1 MKIQKIFGALI
12 LMALAMG
19 FAACSDDDDDDLPLL
34 ETIESYGEGDVY
46 FSDDLEST
54 IDVSKSESSYTV
66 QLLRVDTSSSLTV
79 ELTVEQE
86 ESTIFTVPSSVTFA
100 EGSSTADIVLT
111 YDPDDVVYGTYETIT
126 ISIADES
133 LTSAYA
139 ASSYTFEIGA
149 TEWAS
154 LGTGQYREDLIST
167 FWSVD
172 NLVYEVE
179 IEYSVLTDGLYRL
192 VYPYGEAYPYNEEYE
207 DGTADWDLTTTYY
220 MTIDASDPDYVWV
233 YESYQGIDWG
243 YGNILIMSYV
253 AYYINYG
260 GYELDYLKSA
270 IPGYFGTLEDGIITM
285 PTNSMLIN
293 MSEYSSSIYYSN
305 TNGMFAVALPG
316 YSIGTYEVDFETSG
330 TYVDASG
337 TEYICG
343 QFTFSDDIAS
353 IRYAVTTDADE
364 VDALS
369 ESISD
374 GTGEYEELD
383 DDSEEIRFEAT
394 DGSATYYIVVVGYD
408 SNGSEK
414 LNDAIT
420 LKYTSVLAAAE
431 TWTEIA
437 YGIYD
442 YEAYDM
448 YGYGGM
454 TSGSSE
460 ASLYQSDSD
469 ASRYAVSPWWA
480 ADEGLIFTL
489 NSDYSLTVD
498 ENWTGTEYGSYGE
511 LYASGL
517 SYYFGS
523 GYSDGYYDGDS
534 DTFMFYLV
542 YYVSAGWFTAIGES
556 FTPVEWYSSKA
567 RQANKRTF
575 GNTTVQEGFYPL
587 ETQHMEATK
596 SLNRQLS
603 VKPWINTFKPERF

>member
-1 MKIQKIFGALI
+1 MKIQKIFGALTI
-12 LMALAMG
+12 TALALG
-19 FAACSDDDDDDLPLL
+19 FAACSDDDDNELPSLL
-34 ETIESYGEGDVY
+34 TEEISAGDGDVY
-46 FSDDLEST
+46 FSDELETT

-66 QLLRVDTSSSLTV
+66 PLLRVDTSSSLSV
-79 ELTVEQE
+79 ALDVEQE
-86 ESTIFTVPSSVTFA
+86 DGSIFTVPTSVTFA
-100 EGSSTADIVLT
+100 EGSSEAEIVLT
-111 YDPDDVVYGTYETIT
+111 YDPDDVEYGTYETIT
-126 ISIADES
+126 ISIADED
-133 LTSAYA
+133 LTTAYG

-172 NLVYEVE
+172 NVVYEVE
-179 IEYSVLTDGLYRL
+179 IEYSVIQDGLYRL
-192 VYPYGEAYPYNEEYE
+192 VYPYGEAYPYNESYD
-207 DGTADWDLTTTYY
+207 DGTAWDLTTTYY

-270 IPGYFGTLEDGIITM
+270 VPSYFGTLEDGIITM

-316 YSIGTYEVDFETSG
+316 YSIGTYEVDFTKNG
-330 TYVDASG
+330 TYVSSDG
-337 TEYICG
+337 TEYIVG
-343 QFTFSDDIAS
+343 QFTFSEDIAS

-364 VDALS
+364 VDAIY
-369 ESISD
+369 EGISD
-374 GTGEYEELD
+374 GTGEYAELD
-383 DDSEEIRFEAT
+383 DDSEEVQIEAT
-394 DGSATYYIVVVGYD
+394 DGTATYYIVIVGYD
-408 SNGSEK
+408 SSGSEK
-414 LNDAIT
+414 YSAVET

-454 TSGSSE
+454 TSGSAE

-489 NSDYSLTVD
+489 NSDYSVTV
-498 ENWTGTEYGSYGE
+498 EETWTGYEYGSYGE

-517 SYYFGS
+517 NAYFGS
-523 GYSDGYYDGDS
+523 GYSDGYYDSDS

-556 FTPVEWYSSKA
+556 FTPVEWYSAKD
-567 RQANKRTF
+567 RQARTRTF
-575 GNTTVQEGFYPL
+575 GSTTVQEGYYPS
-587 ETQHMEATK
+587 EQVQATK
-596 SLNRQLS
+596 KLHPTLVN
-603 VKPWINTFKPERF
+603 KPWIPTFSPALK